1 MRQFERMSEEYSNKN
16 YPQGSIFASIDQ
28 QSKKQKIGVYIFF
41 IPMILL
47 FGGGALFCLVFAFI
61 VEDTLGGLIISA
73 ILGLVAGLC
82 LWALLLT
89 RKRSRI
95 GSEGWLAKVADDNKY
110 TEGDLR
116 EFDRQALASDSV
128 ILDLLGGVSAV
139 LSDQKK
145 GICSRDFVYF
155 ANGLLNH
162 KVMKHDDIQYAC
174 FVQRILRI
182 NVNKRMRSVPYLTIT
197 LASKQGTIMYAETDM
212 ERGTMLIDLL
222 LEKNPN
228 IDTNNKQVLS
238 EKEFETYIKS

>member
-1 MRQFERMSEEYSNKN
+1 MQGFERMNEKFINKN
-16 YPQGSIFASIDQ
+16 YPQGSVFASINQ

-41 IPMILL
+41 IPLTVL
-47 FGGGALFCLVFAFI
+47 FGGGALFCLVFAFM
-61 VEDTLGGLIISA
+61 VEDTLGGLIIA
-73 ILGLVAGLC
+73 GILGLVAALC

-89 RKRSRI
+89 RKRSRV
-95 GSEGWLAKVADDNKY
+95 GSVGWLAKVADDNKY
-110 TEGDLR
+110 TESDLR

-128 ILDLLGGVSAV
+128 ILDLLNGVSAV

-155 ANGLLNH
+155 ASGLLNH
-162 KVMKHDDIQYAC
+162 KVMKHDDIQYVC

-182 NVNKRMRSVPYLTIT
+182 NVNKRMRSIPYLTVT
-197 LASKQGTIMYAETDM
+197 LVSKLDTTMYAETDM